1 MSFRA
6 RLFLATSFAVLVPL
20 TVLALGV
27 RREMDRRLNQES
39 HRRGGAA
46 VQALGTELARERER
60 VVGRLVALVKDLSA
74 DNRFR
79 LAAVQGESTSRTYLL
94 DWAGGA
100 MRLSGLSLL
109 QIQDSTGRI
118 LSSGHFRN
126 EYDRLRPELPDFLL
140 ATGDAPSLV
149 RVRTAESPLLA
160 LAAAER
166 FAVAGRR
173 FVLVGGIAAEDRFL
187 RRLDPDPDLSV
198 ALDTPDSAGVPGAGT
213 QVVGSIS
220 LPFLDAQGASAPDTA
235 RLVVTRTS
243 GTLAALQRGLN
254 TWFLVSL
261 AVTTLLALAL
271 AAWLSRLISRPL
283 TELADKTAAIDLDR
297 LDVDFATERVDEIGA
312 LSRLLGAMTAR
323 LRAGAARL
331 RDAERRVA
339 MGDLARQVNHDIK
352 NGLVPIRNVLRHL
365 EEVARD
371 RPETLGSVFEER
383 RGTLDSSVTY
393 LDTLARNYARLS
405 PAAAPEVCDVNA
417 MVSEVVRACGEV
429 ARACGEGTT
438 IRTRLATGLPPAA
451 ADRLMLRRVLENLVG
466 NAADSVSSAKGAE
479 VMVSTESVTRDGRP
493 VVRVII
499 ADTGPGMTRAEL
511 DRAFDDFYTTKAGG
525 TGLGLSIVR
534 RLILDLGGA
543 LRIDTEPGAGTRA
556 TVEIPAAPAGGPA
569 R

>member
-6 RLFLATSFAVLVPL
+6 RLFVATSFAVLVPL
-20 TVLALGV
+20 TILALGV
-27 RREMDRRLNQES
+27 RREMDRRLSEES
-39 HRRGGAA
+39 RRRGDAA

-60 VVGRLVALVKDLSA
+60 VAAQLVALAKDLSA

-79 LAAVQGESTSRTYLL
+79 LATVQGEAASRAYLL

-126 EYDRLRPELPDFLL
+126 EYDRLRPELPGFLL
-140 ATGDAPSLV
+140 ATGDAPALV

-166 FAVAGRR
+166 FAVAGRP

-198 ALDTPDSAGVPGAGT
+198 ALETPDSARARGAGA
-213 QVVGSIS
+213 QVVGSFS
-220 LPFLDAQGASAPDTA
+220 LPFLDAQGASATDTA

-254 TWFLVSL
+254 TWFVVSL
-261 AVTTLLALAL
+261 VVTALLAVAL

-297 LDVDFATERVDEIGA
+297 LDLDFTTEREDEIGA

-323 LRAGAARL
+323 LRTGAARL

-371 RPETLGSVFEER
+371 RPETLGTVFEER
-383 RGTLDSSVTY
+383 RPTLDSSVSY

-405 PAAAPEVCDVNA
+405 PAAAPEACDVNA
-417 MVSEVVRACGEV
+417 MVSEVVRASAAGATV
-429 ARACGEGTT
+429 
-438 IRTRLATGLPPAA
+438 RTRLASALPPAA

-466 NAADSVSSAKGAE
+466 NAADSVSSAKGGE
-479 VMVSTESVTRDGRP
+479 VEVSTESVTRDGSGP
-493 VVRVII
+493 VVRITV

-543 LRIDTEPGAGTRA
+543 FRIDTEPGAGTRA
-556 TVEIPAAPAGGPA
+556 TVEIPAGPAGGAA

>member
-1 MSFRA
+1 VSFRA

-27 RREMDRRLNQES
+27 RREMDRRLNEES
-39 HRRGGAA
+39 RRRGSAA
-46 VQALGTELARERER
+46 VQALDTELAREHER
-60 VVGRLVALVKDLSA
+60 VAARLAALVKDLSA

-79 LAAVQGESTSRTYLL
+79 LAAVRGEAASRTYLL

-126 EYDRLRPELPDFLL
+126 EYDRLRPQLPEFLL

-198 ALDTPDSAGVPGAGT
+198 VLDTPDSAGARGAGT

-220 LPFLDAQGASAPDTA
+220 LPFLDAQGASATDTA

-243 GTLAALQRGLN
+243 GTLTALQRGLN

-261 AVTTLLALAL
+261 VVTTLLALGL

-283 TELADKTAAIDLDR
+283 TELAGKTAAIDLDR

-331 RDAERRVA
+331 RDAERRIA

-371 RPETLGSVFEER
+371 RPETLGTVFEER
-383 RGTLDSSVTY
+383 RGTLESSVTY

-405 PAAAPEVCDVNA
+405 PAAAPEACDVNA
-417 MVSEVVRACGEV
+417 MVSEVVQAAGAKV
-429 ARACGEGTT
+429 
-438 IRTRLATGLPPAA
+438 RTRLDSGLPPAA
-451 ADRLMLRRVLENLVG
+451 VDRLMLRRVLENLVG
-466 NAADSVSSAKGAE
+466 NAADSVSSAKRGE
-479 VMVSTESVTRDGRP
+479 VSVSTESVTRDGQGP
-493 VVRVII
+493 VVRVTI

-556 TVEIPAAPAGGPA
+556 TVEIPAGPAGGAA

>member
-6 RLFLATSFAVLVPL
+6 RLFVATSFAVLVPL
-20 TVLALGV
+20 TILALGV
-27 RREMDRRLNQES
+27 RREMDRRLSEES
-39 HRRGGAA
+39 RRRGDAA

-60 VVGRLVALVKDLSA
+60 VAAQLVALAKDLSA

-79 LAAVQGESTSRTYLL
+79 LAAVQGEAASRAYLL

-126 EYDRLRPELPDFLL
+126 EYDRLRPELPGFLL
-140 ATGDAPSLV
+140 ATGDAPALV

-166 FAVAGRR
+166 FAVAGRP

-198 ALDTPDSAGVPGAGT
+198 ALDTPDSARARGAGA
-213 QVVGSIS
+213 QAVGSFS
-220 LPFLDAQGASAPDTA
+220 LPFLDAQGASATDTA

-254 TWFLVSL
+254 TWFVVSL
-261 AVTTLLALAL
+261 VVTALLAVAL

-297 LDVDFATERVDEIGA
+297 LDLDFTTEREDEIGA

-323 LRAGAARL
+323 LRTGAARL

-371 RPETLGSVFEER
+371 RPETLGTVFEER
-383 RGTLDSSVTY
+383 RPTLDSSVSY

-405 PAAAPEVCDVNA
+405 PAAAPEACDVNA
-417 MVSEVVRACGEV
+417 MVSEVVRASAAGATV
-429 ARACGEGTT
+429 
-438 IRTRLATGLPPAA
+438 RTRLASALPPAA

-466 NAADSVSSAKGAE
+466 NAADSVSSAKGGE
-479 VMVSTESVTRDGRP
+479 VEVSTESVTRDGSGP
-493 VVRVII
+493 VVRITV

-543 LRIDTEPGAGTRA
+543 FRIDTEPGAGTRA
-556 TVEIPAAPAGGPA
+556 TVEIPASPAGGAA

>member
-1 MSFRA
+1 VSFRA

-20 TVLALGV
+20 TILALGV
-27 RREMDRRLNQES
+27 RREMDRRLDEES
-39 HRRGGAA
+39 RRRGDAA
-46 VQALGTELARERER
+46 SQALDTELTREHER
-60 VVGRLVALVKDLSA
+60 VAARLVALAKDLSA
-74 DNRFR
+74 NNRFR
-79 LAAVQGESTSRTYLL
+79 LAAVQVEAASRTYLL

-126 EYDRLRPELPDFLL
+126 EYDRLRPELPAFLL
-140 ATGDAPSLV
+140 AGGNAPSLV

-166 FAVAGRR
+166 FAVAGRP
-173 FVLVGGIAAEDRFL
+173 FVLVGGIAVEDRFL

-198 ALDTPDSAGVPGAGT
+198 VLDTPDSAGARGAGA
-213 QVVGSIS
+213 QVLGSIS
-220 LPFLDAQGASAPDTA
+220 LPFIDAQGTATTGTA
-235 RLVVTRTS
+235 RLVVTHTS

-261 AVTTLLALAL
+261 GVTALLALAL
-271 AAWLSRLISRPL
+271 AAWLSGLISRPL
-283 TELADKTAAIDLDR
+283 TELAGKTAAIDLDR
-297 LDVDFATERVDEIGA
+297 LDADFATEREDEIGA
-312 LSRLLGAMTAR
+312 LSRLLGAMTDR
-323 LRAGAARL
+323 LRTGAARL
-331 RDAERRVA
+331 RDAERRIA

-371 RPETLGSVFEER
+371 RPETLGTVFEER
-383 RGTLDSSVTY
+383 RGTLESSVTY

-405 PAAAPEVCDVNA
+405 PAAATEACDVNA
-417 MVSEVVRACGEV
+417 MVSEVVRAS
-429 ARACGEGTT
+429 GTGAT
-438 IRTRLATGLPPAA
+438 VRTRLASELPAAA

-466 NAADSVSSAKGAE
+466 NAADSVSPGNGGE
-479 VMVSTESVTRDGRP
+479 VVVSTEIVTRDGKSP
-493 VVRVII
+493 VVRVTI

-511 DRAFDDFYTTKAGG
+511 DRAFDDFYSTKPGG

-534 RLILDLGGA
+534 RLILDLGGSF
-543 LRIDTEPGAGTRA
+543 RIDTEPGSGTRA
-556 TVEIPAAPAGGPA
+556 TVEIPAGPAGVAA

>member
-1 MSFRA
+1 VSFRA
-6 RLFLATSFAVLVPL
+6 RLFVATSFAVLVPL
-20 TVLALGV
+20 TILALGV
-27 RREMDRRLNQES
+27 RREMDRRLSEES
-39 HRRGGAA
+39 RRRGDAA
-46 VQALGTELARERER
+46 VQALATELARERER
-60 VVGRLVALVKDLSA
+60 VAAQLVALAKDLSA

-79 LAAVQGESTSRTYLL
+79 LAAVQGEAASRAYLL

-109 QIQDSTGRI
+109 QVQDSTGRI

-126 EYDRLRPELPDFLL
+126 EYDRLRPELPGFLL
-140 ATGDAPSLV
+140 ATGDAPALV

-166 FAVAGRR
+166 FAVAGRP

-198 ALDTPDSAGVPGAGT
+198 ALETPDSARARGAGA
-213 QVVGSIS
+213 QVVGSFS
-220 LPFLDAQGASAPDTA
+220 LPFLDAQGASATDTA

-254 TWFLVSL
+254 TWFVVSL
-261 AVTTLLALAL
+261 VVTALLAVAL

-297 LDVDFATERVDEIGA
+297 LDLDFTTEREDEIGA

-323 LRAGAARL
+323 LRTGAARL

-371 RPETLGSVFEER
+371 RPETLGTVFEER
-383 RGTLDSSVTY
+383 RPTLDSSVSY

-405 PAAAPEVCDVNA
+405 PAAAPEACDVNA
-417 MVSEVVRACGEV
+417 MVSEVVRASAAGATV
-429 ARACGEGTT
+429 
-438 IRTRLATGLPPAA
+438 RTRLASALPPAA

-466 NAADSVSSAKGAE
+466 NAADSVSSAKGGE
-479 VMVSTESVTRDGRP
+479 VEVSTESVTRDGSGP
-493 VVRVII
+493 VVRITV

-543 LRIDTEPGAGTRA
+543 FRIDTEPGAGTRA
-556 TVEIPAAPAGGPA
+556 TVEIPAGPAGGAA

>member
-79 LAAVQGESTSRTYLL
+79 LAAVQGETASRTYLL

-198 ALDTPDSAGVPGAGT
+198 ALDTPDSAGARGAGT

-220 LPFLDAQGASAPDTA
+220 LPFLDAQGASATDTA

-297 LDVDFATERVDEIGA
+297 LDSDFATERVDEIGA

-371 RPETLGSVFEER
+371 RPETLGTMFEER
-383 RGTLDSSVTY
+383 RGTLESSVTY

-417 MVSEVVRACGEV
+417 MVSEVVRACGEGAAV
-429 ARACGEGTT
+429 
-438 IRTRLATGLPPAA
+438 RTRLESGLPPAA

-466 NAADSVSSAKGAE
+466 NAADSVSSAKGGE
-479 VMVSTESVTRDGRP
+479 VVVSTESATRDGQGP
-493 VVRVII
+493 VVRVTI

-556 TVEIPAAPAGGPA
+556 TVEIPAGPAGGAA

>member
-1 MSFRA
+1 
-6 RLFLATSFAVLVPL
+6 
-20 TVLALGV
+20 
-27 RREMDRRLNQES
+27 
-39 HRRGGAA
+39 
-46 VQALGTELARERER
+46 
-60 VVGRLVALVKDLSA
+60 
-74 DNRFR
+74 
-79 LAAVQGESTSRTYLL
+79 
-94 DWAGGA
+94 
-100 MRLSGLSLL
+100 
-109 QIQDSTGRI
+109 
-118 LSSGHFRN
+118 
-126 EYDRLRPELPDFLL
+126 
-140 ATGDAPSLV
+140 
-149 RVRTAESPLLA
+149 
-160 LAAAER
+160 
-166 FAVAGRR
+166 
-173 FVLVGGIAAEDRFL
+173 
-187 RRLDPDPDLSV
+187 
-198 ALDTPDSAGVPGAGT
+198 
-213 QVVGSIS
+213 VVGSIS
-220 LPFLDAQGASAPDTA
+220 LPFLDAQGASATDTA

-254 TWFLVSL
+254 TWFLISL
-261 AVTTLLALAL
+261 AVTTLLALGL

-283 TELADKTAAIDLDR
+283 TELAGKTAAIDLDR
-297 LDVDFATERVDEIGA
+297 LDVDFATERVDEIGS

-371 RPETLGSVFEER
+371 RPETLGTVFEER
-383 RGTLDSSVTY
+383 RGTLESSVTY

-405 PAAAPEVCDVNA
+405 PAAAPEICDVNA
-417 MVSEVVRACGEV
+417 MVSDVVRAAGATV
-429 ARACGEGTT
+429 
-438 IRTRLATGLPPAA
+438 RTRLASGLPPAA

-466 NAADSVSSAKGAE
+466 NAADSVSSAKGGE
-479 VMVSTESVTRDGRP
+479 VMISTESVTRDGQGP
-493 VVRVII
+493 VVRVTI

-556 TVEIPAAPAGGPA
+556 TVEIPAGPAGGAA